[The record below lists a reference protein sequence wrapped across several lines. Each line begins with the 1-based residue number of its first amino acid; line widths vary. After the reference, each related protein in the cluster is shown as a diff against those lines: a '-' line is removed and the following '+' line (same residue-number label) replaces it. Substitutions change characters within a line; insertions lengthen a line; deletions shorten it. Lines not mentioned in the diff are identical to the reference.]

1 VPTSVRTDPKISN
14 PKTQTLTSGTGLLP
28 RAKLG
33 LIGAVYTSGATSGIE
48 LSSLD
53 TKCACI
59 RYSGMYAGR
68 LIVVLILRSSSEF
81 RNDQLKRLFASFE
94 VAFKFVNGDSAI
106 RANLDNIKIMRRL
119 LHSASPL
126 LKTLLG
132 AGSTVAFKTGS
143 VSVARIHPALAADL
157 LDVASTFTAR
167 VGASASAV
175 IRGGRVL
182 CASRDMWSLPPVWT
196 NNLILLAVSMG
207 PGGGSSDTF
216 IESKEG
222 DEVQSIV
229 HVVGLGSS
237 DAFVVY
243 LAYPWED
250 VLKAQ
255 DAGAEAQEL
264 ASSVQALVESGGWHA
279 STHHLSLSPSA
290 SPHSHSH
297 SSFS

>member
-1 VPTSVRTDPKISN
+1 
-14 PKTQTLTSGTGLLP
+14 
-28 RAKLG
+28 
-33 LIGAVYTSGATSGIE
+33 
-48 LSSLD
+48 
-53 TKCACI
+53 
-59 RYSGMYAGR
+59 M
-68 LIVVLILRSSSEF
+68 LILRSSSEF
-81 RNDQLKRLFASFE
+81 RNDQIKRLFASFE
-94 VAFKFVNGDSAI
+94 VAFKFIIGDAAM

-132 AGSTVAFKTGS
+132 AGSTVAFKTGT
-143 VSVARIHPALAADL
+143 VSVARIHPALAQDL

-167 VGASASAV
+167 VGASASAI

-182 CASRDMWSLPPVWT
+182 CASRDLWSLSPVWT
-196 NNLILLAVSMG
+196 NNLVLLAASMG
-207 PGGGSSDTF
+207 PGRVSSDTF

-222 DEVQSIV
+222 DEVQTAM

-250 VLKAQ
+250 VLSAQ

-264 ASSVQALVESGGWHA
+264 ASSVQALIESGAWRA
-279 STHHLSLSPSA
+279 RTHTHTHTHIHTRTPSLSPSLSLSLYLSISLSLSLSLSA
-290 SPHSHSH
+290 SPSASLSPSLHSYSQ
-297 SSFS
+297 SPSLSL